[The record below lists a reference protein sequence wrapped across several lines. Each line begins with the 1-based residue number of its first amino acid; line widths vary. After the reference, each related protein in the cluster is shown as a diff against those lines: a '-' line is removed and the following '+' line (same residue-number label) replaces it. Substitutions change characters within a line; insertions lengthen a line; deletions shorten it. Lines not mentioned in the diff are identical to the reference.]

1 MSNELFGGAAKDIQ
15 PVHNP
20 VFATAENLD
29 DVIFEAVME
38 LGEMTPNRL
47 RVLFGIYHNTL
58 IKSLVAVERSQ

>member
-1 MSNELFGGAAKDIQ
+1 MTNEVFGGAAKDIQ

-20 VFATAENLD
+20 VFTTADRLD

-38 LGEMTPNRL
+38 LEEMTPNRL

-58 IKSLVAVERSQ
+58 VKQLSER